1 MKMKSLKS
9 IPFNFHKSL
18 SLMDDASLIQKCK
31 EYYRDELTDELFYL
45 KLSARIK
52 DQWLSENLSRLS
64 KIERKHSGFWKR
76 ILDSKGLDTAKIRP
90 NRLRVHILLLVSRIV
105 GIPLTVKLLE
115 NGEVD
120 AVSSYRDFSK
130 SSISNSEIT
139 QVIEGIIKDEIE
151 HEEVFS
157 SAIDKSRN
165 VIERNRSVIYGI
177 SDGLVEVLATL
188 AGLSAIIAN
197 HTLVAMGGIVVAA
210 SGTVSMS
217 VGAYLSKN
225 SETQLKISEVRKKAI
240 LRNEPEPGNSVNKF
254 KSQSRSAGLNTGLFY
269 VLGSAIPILPFVFLQ
284 DFSALII
291 SVILV
296 AFTQGISNGII
307 ALSSGIKILREAL
320 KSSILALTAALI
332 SFLIGY
338 GFHYFLHISVI

>member
-1 MKMKSLKS
+1 
-9 IPFNFHKSL
+9 
-18 SLMDDASLIQKCK
+18 
-31 EYYRDELTDELFYL
+31 
-45 KLSARIK
+45 
-52 DQWLSENLSRLS
+52 
-64 KIERKHSGFWKR
+64 
-76 ILDSKGLDTAKIRP
+76 
-90 NRLRVHILLLVSRIV
+90 
-105 GIPLTVKLLE
+105 
-115 NGEVD
+115 
-120 AVSSYRDFSK
+120 
-130 SSISNSEIT
+130 
-139 QVIEGIIKDEIE
+139 
-151 HEEVFS
+151 
-157 SAIDKSRN
+157 
-165 VIERNRSVIYGI
+165 
-177 SDGLVEVLATL
+177 
-188 AGLSAIIAN
+188 
-197 HTLVAMGGIVVAA
+197 MGGIVVAA